1 MFKYYNLAFKN
12 AKPQNLKAILF
23 TLVSFIVIFLIG
35 RVAMAMISQ
44 QIMQLQMMMQFGQ
57 PVGPL
62 LTPIIGLAL
71 VVILLFIFLG
81 YQLIAGAINVIS
93 KAIRKEKVKFSDLF
107 ISFKKGHYGKSVL
120 LALITVAL
128 FIIMGVILFLVNKL
142 LGLVISPLVNAI
154 QGPISGMDNPMPA
167 YLAFQIGVTLIVG
180 FITSIF
186 YWFFFVLIINYTA
199 AYTENPTQGP
209 IKLFKEGFK
218 AIKNGHKTWL
228 KFFIGILLINLLIT
242 IITRVLV
249 TLVQMATGSM
259 SQTVAQVLLVILQ
272 VIVILVTLFIYY
284 ALLMGIVQYFVLRG
298 EKVTTDSKKGKKDK
312 KDKAINNKD
321 AKSKSTQSSQLQDKT
336 KDNVNDH
343 TSNLKDSTQSNA
355 QDSNKDLNDK
365 ATQHKEDLSNTAT
378 SKKDDLEKTAK
389 DTIDKNN
396 PNNK

>member
-35 RVAMAMISQ
+35 RVAMAMIGQ

-107 ISFKKGHYGKSVL
+107 ISFKKGNYGKSVL

-128 FIIMGVILFLVNKL
+128 FIIMGFILFLVNKL

-186 YWFFFVLIINYTA
+186 YWFFFVLIINYTS

-259 SQTVAQVLLVILQ
+259 SQTVAQILLVTLQ
-272 VIVILVTLFIYY
+272 IIVILVTLFIYY
-284 ALLMGIVQYFVLRG
+284 ALLMGIVQYFIRRG
-298 EKVTTDSKKGKKDK
+298 EKVTTNSKKNKANKAVANKDTNNKTTKTQDLQDTTKDKVDQHSSDLKDNAKSTTQDSKKE
-312 KDKAINNKD
+312 
-321 AKSKSTQSSQLQDKT
+321 
-336 KDNVNDH
+336 
-343 TSNLKDSTQSNA
+343 
-355 QDSNKDLNDK
+355 LNDK
-365 ATQHKEDLSNTAT
+365 ATQHKDDLSNSTT
-378 SKKDDLEKTAK
+378 SHKDNLEEIAK

>member
-35 RVAMAMISQ
+35 RVAMAMIGQ

-259 SQTVAQVLLVILQ
+259 SQTVAQVLLVIL
-272 VIVILVTLFIYY
+272 VTLFIYY